1 MKNFKFTTLIALIAT
16 LAFSVTMTSCG
27 DDEKSNP
34 ETNTGGNTSYSGYE
48 SLSSTKA
55 WGIVNSQYATMIDSG
70 ENIETVRCN
79 KTIGNKTEQY
89 DSIFFTSPTW
99 GTGKFDLDTKT
110 GTMRGPHRNPQT
122 FEKMGDEL
130 YNYDA
135 TISKEKNGKAYVINI
150 PALMYG
156 GTTITSYIGA
166 MHEDFTETKTYTI
179 NTYVDNARNYFPAK
193 SYPSADETL
202 VIAPKP
208 TFVISYTSQSTPSWG
223 TYEFTKLSVD
233 AEKGSYK
240 ITGEGKA
247 QIASPRDGSIGTYD
261 TTIDATVKDGNITG
275 EINIPGVMGGIIIHI
290 NPADFDDVINQ

>member
-16 LAFSVTMTSCG
+16 LAFSATFTSCG

-55 WGIVNSQYATMIDSG
+55 WGIVNFQYATMIDSG

-110 GTMRGPHRNPQT
+110 GTMRVPRRNPQT

-247 QIASPRDGSIGTYD
+247 QIASSRDGSIGTYD